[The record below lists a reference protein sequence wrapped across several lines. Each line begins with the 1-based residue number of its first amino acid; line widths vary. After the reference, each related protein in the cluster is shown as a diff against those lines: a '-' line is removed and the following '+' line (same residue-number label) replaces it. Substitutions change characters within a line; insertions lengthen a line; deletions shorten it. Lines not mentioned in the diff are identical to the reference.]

1 MNNNQLYPFERNRY
15 YSGKMLTSADF
26 QAEQNYFNNKRRFV
40 NNLMYGSGIV
50 CGCGVFS
57 LDDLSILVE
66 SGVAIDGMG
75 REIVV
80 DASVVKKL
88 SAVDGFEQLR
98 TNEAS
103 LCLKYKEEEVHAV
116 YAVNQKESDKEYE
129 YNRISEGYQLFLM
142 DTEDIPE
149 EFEMETEFLTGG
161 VLLNDD
167 HFRVELVMPA
177 TACKGKNIKVV
188 LRVTKLTADV
198 KRLSYHGILQIPAFE
213 TADGG
218 HELEIGIE
226 DAALTEGEI
235 LEREFWMNTQQ
246 TAAVDTNVILKSG
259 SASAYVD
266 DVAVAAVTGFSVK
279 VLLADCKPRELV
291 SREIGRMSLE
301 MKNIGGTSDFSRLA
315 DLRLVRTESAYI
327 IEDVKETNIKKYIT
341 APAQE
346 MLRDEYLDY
355 FEKEVAL
362 SADKKYTVAA
372 KESEPQRASRTNVPE
387 VATGILEIPLGD
399 TARKG
404 DICYSGE
411 IMHGLGKG
419 NVYVDIGYEYISEDA
434 ALGANAKSTVYGNP
448 ELFRDGANLAVDA
461 ETAVKVLNDKGSFV
475 VAVKLLQNVDY
486 LVLSYRWV
494 AIKFPAGNDLGI
506 PEDMEGKSISAETPT
521 VVMGTKES
529 HYFGVKYNH
538 MDSCSIVYELT
549 EPGSGEISSD
559 GIYTSPAKEGVY
571 EILIYCAD
579 YPSICTYAYAI
590 VKKKGLD
597 ESEEA

>member
-15 YSGKMLTSADF
+15 YAGKMLTSADF
-26 QAEQNYFNNKRRFV
+26 QAEQTYFNNKRRFV

-66 SGVAIDGMG
+66 SGVAIDGLG

-80 DASVVKKL
+80 DSSVVKKL

-98 TNEAS
+98 TNNAS
-103 LCLKYKEEEVHAV
+103 LCLKYKENEVHAV
-116 YAVNQKESDKEYE
+116 YAVNQQNSDHEYE

-149 EFEMETEFLTGG
+149 EFEMETEFLTSG

-167 HFRVELVMPA
+167 HFRVDLIMPA
-177 TACKGKNIKVV
+177 TVCKGKNVKVV
-188 LRVTKLTADV
+188 LRVTKLSAENS
-198 KRLSYHGILQIPAFE
+198 KLSYHGTLQIPAFLTSTGE
-213 TADGG
+213 
-218 HELEIGIE
+218 HELEIGVE
-226 DAALTEGEI
+226 DVTLAAGEV
-235 LEREFWMNTQQ
+235 LEREYWMTAQD
-246 TAAVDTNVILKSG
+246 TAALDTNVILKSE
-259 SASAYVD
+259 SANAYVD
-266 DVAVAAVTGFSVK
+266 DAAVSCITGFSLK
-279 VLLADCKPRELV
+279 ILLSDCKPRELV
-291 SREIGRMSLE
+291 NREIGRMSLE
-301 MKNIGGTSDFSRLA
+301 MKNIGGTSDFIRLA
-315 DLRLVRTESAYI
+315 DLRLVRTDNAYI
-327 IEDVKETNIKKYIT
+327 IEEVREAEIKKYIT

-346 MLRDEYLDY
+346 MLRSSYMD
-355 FEKEVAL
+355 FFVKEAELGSGEQVEVV
-362 SADKKYTVAA
+362 KP
-372 KESEPQRASRTNVPE
+372 ESERQNAPRANVPE
-387 VATGILEIPLGD
+387 VATGILEIPLGEN
-399 TARKG
+399 AHRG
-404 DICYSGE
+404 DIRYSGE

-434 ALGANAKSTVYGNP
+434 ALGANAKSTIYGNP
-448 ELFRDGANLAVDA
+448 ELFRDEANVAVDA
-461 ETAVKVLNDKGSFV
+461 ETAVKILNDKGSFV

-506 PEDMEGKSISAETPT
+506 PEDIEGKSIAAETPT

-529 HYFGVKYNH
+529 HYFGVKYNN
-538 MDSCSIVYELT
+538 MESCSLVYELT
-549 EPGSGEISSD
+549 EPGSGEITAD
-559 GIYTSPAKEGVY
+559 GIYTAPAKEGVY

-590 VKKKGLD
+590 VKKKGFD

>member
-15 YSGKMLTSADF
+15 YAGKMLTSADF

-66 SGVAIDGMG
+66 SGVAIDGLG

-80 DASVVKKL
+80 DSSVVKKL

-103 LCLKYKEEEVHAV
+103 LCLKYKENEVHAV
-116 YAVNQKESDKEYE
+116 YAVNQQESDREYE

-142 DTEDIPE
+142 DTEDIAE
-149 EFEMETEFLTGG
+149 EFEMETEFLTSG

-167 HFRVELVMPA
+167 HFRVDLVMPA

-188 LRVTKLTADV
+188 LRVTKLSAEN
-198 KRLSYHGILQIPAFE
+198 KKLSYHAQLQVPVFA
-213 TADGG
+213 TSAGD
-218 HELEIGIE
+218 HELQVGVE
-226 DAALTEGEI
+226 DVTLAQGEV
-235 LEREFWMNTQQ
+235 LEREYWMTAQE
-246 TAAVDTNVILKSG
+246 TAALDTNVILKSG
-259 SASAYVD
+259 SANAYVD
-266 DVAVAAVTGFSVK
+266 GTPVSCVTGFSLK
-279 VLLADCKPRELV
+279 ILLANCKPRELV
-291 SREIGRMSLE
+291 NREIGRMSLE
-301 MKNIGGTSDFSRLA
+301 MKNIGGTSDFIRLA
-315 DLRLVRTESAYI
+315 DLRLVRTDNAYI
-327 IEDVKETNIKKYIT
+327 IEEVRETTVKKYIT

-346 MLRDEYLDY
+346 MLRSNYMDY
-355 FEKEVAL
+355 FEKETELGSDSQRV
-362 SADKKYTVAA
+362 VVPQ
-372 KESEPQRASRTNVPE
+372 ESEHVHMPRTHAPE
-387 VATGILEIPLGD
+387 VATGVLEIPLGD
-399 TARKG
+399 NARKG
-404 DICYSGE
+404 DIRYSGE

-434 ALGANAKSTVYGNP
+434 ALGANAKSTIYGNP
-448 ELFRDGANLAVDA
+448 DLFRKDAHSAVDA

-486 LVLSYRWV
+486 LILSYRWV

-506 PEDMEGKSISAETPT
+506 PENIDGKSIVAETPT

-529 HYFGVKYNH
+529 HYFGVKFNN
-538 MDSCSIVYELT
+538 MDSSSLVYELT
-549 EPGSGEISSD
+549 EPGSGEITAD
-559 GIYTSPAKEGVY
+559 GIYTAPAKEGVY
-571 EILIYCAD
+571 EVLIYCAD

-590 VKKKGLD
+590 VKKKGFD

>member
-218 HELEIGIE
+218 HELEISIE

-301 MKNIGGTSDFSRLA
+301 MKNIGGTSDFIRLA

-327 IEDVKETNIKKYIT
+327 IEEVKETNIKKYIT

-419 NVYVDIGYEYISEDA
+419 NV
-434 ALGANAKSTVYGNP
+434 
-448 ELFRDGANLAVDA
+448 
-461 ETAVKVLNDKGSFV
+461 
-475 VAVKLLQNVDY
+475 
-486 LVLSYRWV
+486 
-494 AIKFPAGNDLGI
+494 
-506 PEDMEGKSISAETPT
+506 
-521 VVMGTKES
+521 
-529 HYFGVKYNH
+529 
-538 MDSCSIVYELT
+538 
-549 EPGSGEISSD
+549 
-559 GIYTSPAKEGVY
+559 
-571 EILIYCAD
+571 
-579 YPSICTYAYAI
+579 
-590 VKKKGLD
+590 
-597 ESEEA
+597 

>member
-15 YSGKMLTSADF
+15 YAGKMLTSADF

-66 SGVAIDGMG
+66 SGVAIDGLG

-80 DASVVKKL
+80 DSSVVKKL

-98 TNEAS
+98 TNDAS
-103 LCLKYKEEEVHAV
+103 LCLKYKENEVHAV
-116 YAVNQKESDKEYE
+116 YAVNQQESDREYE
-129 YNRISEGYQLFLM
+129 YNRISESYQLFLM
-142 DTEDIPE
+142 DTEDIAE
-149 EFEMETEFLTGG
+149 EFEMETEFLTSG

-167 HFRVELVMPA
+167 HFRVDLVMPA

-188 LRVTKLTADV
+188 LRVTKLSAEN
-198 KRLSYHGILQIPAFE
+198 KKLSYHAQLQVPVFA
-213 TADGG
+213 TSAGD
-218 HELEIGIE
+218 HELQVGVE
-226 DAALTEGEI
+226 DVTLPQGEV
-235 LEREFWMNTQQ
+235 LEREYWMTAQE
-246 TAAVDTNVILKSG
+246 TAALDTNVILKSG
-259 SASAYVD
+259 SANAYVD
-266 DVAVAAVTGFSVK
+266 STPVSCVTGFSLK
-279 VLLADCKPRELV
+279 ILLANCKPRELV
-291 SREIGRMSLE
+291 NREIGRMSLE
-301 MKNIGGTSDFSRLA
+301 MKNIGGTSDFIRLA
-315 DLRLVRTESAYI
+315 DLRLVRTDNAYI
-327 IEDVKETNIKKYIT
+327 IEEVRETAVKKYIT

-346 MLRDEYLDY
+346 MLRSNYMDY
-355 FEKEVAL
+355 FEKETELGSDSQRV
-362 SADKKYTVAA
+362 VVPQ
-372 KESEPQRASRTNVPE
+372 ESEHAHTPRTHAPE
-387 VATGILEIPLGD
+387 VATGVLEIPLGD
-399 TARKG
+399 NARKG
-404 DICYSGE
+404 DIRYSGE

-434 ALGANAKSTVYGNP
+434 ALGANAKSTIYGNP
-448 ELFRDGANLAVDA
+448 DLFKKDAHAAVDA

-486 LVLSYRWV
+486 LILSYRWV

-506 PEDMEGKSISAETPT
+506 PENMDGKSIVAETPT

-529 HYFGVKYNH
+529 HYFGVKFNH
-538 MDSCSIVYELT
+538 MDSSSLVYELT
-549 EPGSGEISSD
+549 EPGSGEISAD
-559 GIYTSPAKEGVY
+559 GIYTAPAKEGVY
-571 EILIYCAD
+571 EVLIYCAD

-590 VKKKGLD
+590 VKKKGFD

>member
-26 QAEQNYFNNKRRFV
+26 QAEQNYFNNKRRFI
-40 NNLMYGSGIV
+40 NNLMYGAGIV

-66 SGVAIDGMG
+66 SGVAIDGLG

-80 DASVVKKL
+80 DVSVVKKL
-88 SAVDGFEQLR
+88 SALDGFEQLR
-98 TNEAS
+98 TNDAT
-103 LCLKYKEEEVHAV
+103 LCLKYKEDEVHAV
-116 YAVNQKESDKEYE
+116 YAVNQKQSDREYE

-142 DTEDIPE
+142 DTEDIPD
-149 EFEMETEFLTGG
+149 EFEMETEFLTSG

-167 HFRVELVMPA
+167 NYRVELVMPA

-188 LRVTKLTADV
+188 LRVTKLTSDT
-198 KRLSYHGILQIPAFE
+198 KRLSYEGVLQVPAFV
-213 TADGG
+213 TSDGG
-218 HELEIGIE
+218 HELSIGVE
-226 DAALTEGEI
+226 DVMLTEGEVF
-235 LEREFWMNTQQ
+235 EREFWMNAQEG
-246 TAAVDTNVILKSG
+246 AALDTNVILKSG
-259 SASAYVD
+259 SASATIDGVN
-266 DVAVAAVTGFSVK
+266 VAVVTGFSLK
-279 VLLADCKPRELV
+279 VLLSENSPRELIG
-291 SREIGRMSLE
+291 REIGHMSLE
-301 MKNIGGTSDFSRLA
+301 MKNIGGTSDFIRLA
-315 DLRLVRTESAYI
+315 NLHLVRTESAYI
-327 IEDVKETNIKKYIT
+327 IEEVRESDVKKYIT

-346 MLRDEYLDY
+346 TMRNEYLSY
-355 FEKEVAL
+355 FEKEVEL
-362 SADKKYTVAA
+362 SSADHTAPMQTQ
-372 KESEPQRASRTNVPE
+372 SEQRPSVRSHVPE

-399 TARKG
+399 TAKKG

-448 ELFRDGANLAVDA
+448 ELFSGGANLAVNA

-494 AIKFPAGNDLGI
+494 AIKFPAGNDLGL
-506 PEDMEGKSISAETPT
+506 PEDMEGKSIAAETPT

-590 VKKKGLD
+590 VKKKGID

>member
-15 YSGKMLTSADF
+15 YAGKMLTSADF

-98 TNEAS
+98 TNQAS
-103 LCLKYKEEEVHAV
+103 LCLKYKESEVHAV

-129 YNRISEGYQLFLM
+129 YNRISESYQLFLM

-149 EFEMETEFLTGG
+149 TFEMETEFLTSG

-167 HFRVELVMPA
+167 SFRVELIMPA
-177 TACKGKNIKVV
+177 TVCKGKNVKVV
-188 LRVTKLTADV
+188 LRVTKLTADS
-198 KRLSYHGILQIPAFE
+198 KKLTYHGVLQVPAFR
-213 TADGG
+213 TGDGE
-218 HELEIGIE
+218 HELEIGV
-226 DAALTEGEI
+226 DDVTLAEGEV
-235 LEREFWMNTQQ
+235 LEREFWMTALE
-246 TAAVDTNVILKSG
+246 TAALDTNVILKSG
-259 SASAYVD
+259 SVGAYID
-266 DVAVAAVTGFSVK
+266 DAAVSAVTGFTLK
-279 VLLADCKPRELV
+279 IMMADCKPRELV
-291 SREIGRMSLE
+291 NREIGRMSLE
-301 MKNIGGTSDFSRLA
+301 MKNIGGMSDFIRLA

-327 IEDVKETNIKKYIT
+327 IEEVKEVNIKKYIT

-346 MLRDEYLDY
+346 MLRSDY
-355 FEKEVAL
+355 MDFFVKETELGTDKQIVAVKQDNERQN
-362 SADKKYTVAA
+362 A
-372 KESEPQRASRTNVPE
+372 PRANVPE

-399 TARKG
+399 SVRKG
-404 DICYSGE
+404 DIRYSGE

-434 ALGANAKSTVYGNP
+434 ALGANAKSTIYGNP
-448 ELFRDGANLAVDA
+448 DLFRDEANLAVDA
-461 ETAVKVLNDKGSFV
+461 QTAVKVLNDKGSFV
-475 VAVKLLQNVDY
+475 VAVKLMQNVDY

-494 AIKFPAGNDLGI
+494 AIKFPAGNDLGL
-506 PEDMEGKSISAETPT
+506 PEDLDGKSIAAETPT

-529 HYFGVKYNH
+529 HYFSVKYNN
-538 MDSCSIVYELT
+538 MENCSLVYELT
-549 EPGSGEISSD
+549 EPGSGEITSD
-559 GIYTSPAKEGVY
+559 GIYTAPAKEGVY

-597 ESEEA
+597 ELEEA